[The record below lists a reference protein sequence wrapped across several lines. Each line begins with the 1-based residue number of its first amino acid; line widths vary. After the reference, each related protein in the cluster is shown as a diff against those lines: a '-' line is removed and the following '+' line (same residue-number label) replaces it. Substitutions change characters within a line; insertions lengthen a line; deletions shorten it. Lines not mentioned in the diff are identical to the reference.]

1 VRVNWAAK
9 LAADLINTSEQNAEI
24 NNPVELEYQSNVL
37 TQLLAGMWVMGLGF
51 KTRATHYHKHL

>member
-1 VRVNWAAK
+1 MRVNWAAK

-24 NNPVELEYQSNVL
+24 NKPVELEYQSNVL
-37 TQLLAGMWVMGLGF
+37 TQLLAEMWVMGLGF